1 MVKDILQSYLL
12 FLIIGDFE
20 VFFSRFMP
28 KTLSNVL
35 FTKMFCRKFTKK
47 TYLSP
52 AKHTNFGLKVMKRII
67 AALLFVASV
76 IGVSAQ
82 EGAWSGELDVQ
93 GTKRPLVFNFN
104 ADGTTIDS
112 PSQGVNGLKAEKSF
126 TPEGKICIA
135 IPQINASFEG
145 VMVMNIIF
153 GNYIQNGFSFPL
165 TLKRVTRPQ
174 TPKGPFPYDIEEVT
188 FQNGEFTFHGTL
200 SMPKDCTAETPV
212 VLLVTGSLQQDRD
225 ENMFEHKPFAVI
237 ADALARN
244 GIASLRYD
252 DRGYGDSTVHFL
264 NYNTHDFKD
273 DAAAGLSF
281 LRKRFKKVGIIGH
294 SEGGTIALMLA
305 AEGKTDFIIS
315 LAGMAVSGKETILW
329 QNRVSLEAS
338 GLPKEVIDQY
348 INVVSNIYDKVA
360 EGKQD
365 AIDTSFA
372 PEAMKPVLQRALQQL
387 STPYMQHL
395 LSVDV
400 RPLLPQIKCPVLALN
415 GKKDT
420 QVNCQANLDALD
432 KGLTAKH
439 QTVAL
444 DNLNHLFQ
452 HCTTGNLMEYQQI
465 EETFAPEAL
474 QQIVEWIK

>member
-1 MVKDILQSYLL
+1 MKYKMLKINSFRLSLL
-12 FLIIGDFE
+12 SSLRGSWRE
-20 VFFSRFMP
+20 VFFFFSMVFA
-28 KTLSNVL
+28 LSVQ
-35 FTKMFCRKFTKK
+35 
-47 TYLSP
+47 
-52 AKHTNFGLKVMKRII
+52 
-67 AALLFVASV
+67 
-76 IGVSAQ
+76 AQ
-82 EGAWSGELDVQ
+82 EGIWSGELEAQ
-93 GTKRPLVFNFN
+93 GIKLPLVFNFT
-104 ADGTTIDS
+104 ADGCTLDS
-112 PSQGVNGLKAEKSF
+112 PSQGVKGLKAEKSY
-126 TPEGKICIA
+126 TDDGKLKVT
-135 IPQINASFEG
+135 IPSINASYEG
-145 VMVMNIIF
+145 VYAVNIIT
-153 GNYIQNGFSFPL
+153 GNYTQNGFSFPL
-165 TLKRVTRPQ
+165 TLKQGAPKVNRPQ
-174 TPKGPFPYDIEEVT
+174 TPVGPFPYKTEEVK
-188 FQNGEFTFHGTL
+188 FRNGDFIFNGTL
-200 SMPKDCTAETPV
+200 ALPENCTAQTPV
-212 VLLVTGSLQQDRD
+212 VLFVTGSGQQDRD
-225 ENMFEHKPFAVI
+225 ENMFFEHKPFAVI

-281 LRKRFKKVGIIGH
+281 LRKRFQKVGIIGH

-348 INVVSNIYDKVA
+348 INVISNLFDKA
-360 EGKQD
+360 IEGKLESIDFSLAPD
-365 AIDTSFA
+365 AL
-372 PEAMKPVLQRALQQL
+372 KPALQQ
-387 STPYMQHL
+387 SIKQFSMPYYQHIL
-395 LSVDV
+395 AVDV

>member
-1 MVKDILQSYLL
+1 MKKL
-12 FLIIGDFE
+12 FI
-20 VFFSRFMP
+20 
-28 KTLSNVL
+28 T
-35 FTKMFCRKFTKK
+35 
-47 TYLSP
+47 
-52 AKHTNFGLKVMKRII
+52 
-67 AALLFVASV
+67 ALLFVASV

-82 EGAWSGELDVQ
+82 EGAWSGELDYQ
-93 GTKRPLVFNFN
+93 GTKYLLVFNFN
-104 ADGTTIDS
+104 ADGTTINS

-174 TPKGPFPYDIEEVT
+174 TPKGPFPYDTEEVT

-212 VLLVTGSLQQDRD
+212 VLLVTGSFQQDRD
-225 ENMFEHKPFAVI
+225 ENVFEHKPFAVI

-252 DRGYGDSTVHFL
+252 DRGYGDSTVHFF

-281 LRKRFKKVGIIGH
+281 LRNRFQKVGIIGH

-305 AEGKTDFIIS
+305 AEGKTDFIVS
-315 LAGMAVSGKETILW
+315 LAGMVVSGKETLLW
-329 QNRVSLEAS
+329 QNRISLES
-338 GLPKEVIDQY
+338 LGVPQEGVDQY
-348 INVVSNIYDKVA
+348 MNIVSNIYDKVA

-387 STPYMQHL
+387 SMPYYQHIL
-395 LSVDV
+395 TVDV

-415 GKKDT
+415 GTKDT
-420 QVNCQANLDALD
+420 QVNYQPNLEALD

-444 DNLNHLFQ
+444 ANLNHLFQ
-452 HCTTGNLMEYQQI
+452 HCTTGSLIEYQQI

-474 QQIVEWIK
+474 DKVLEWMKGL

>member
-1 MVKDILQSYLL
+1 MKYKMLKINSFRLSLL
-12 FLIIGDFE
+12 SSLRGSWRE
-20 VFFSRFMP
+20 VFFFFSMVFA
-28 KTLSNVL
+28 LSVQ
-35 FTKMFCRKFTKK
+35 
-47 TYLSP
+47 
-52 AKHTNFGLKVMKRII
+52 
-67 AALLFVASV
+67 
-76 IGVSAQ
+76 AQ
-82 EGAWSGELDVQ
+82 EGIWSGELEAQ
-93 GTKRPLVFNFN
+93 GIKLPLVFNFT
-104 ADGTTIDS
+104 ADGCTLDS
-112 PSQGVNGLKAEKSF
+112 PSEGVKGLKAEKSY
-126 TPEGKICIA
+126 TDDGKLKVT
-135 IPQINASFEG
+135 IPSINASYEG
-145 VMVMNIIF
+145 VYALIVIS
-153 GNYIQNGFSFPL
+153 GNYTQNGFSFPL

-174 TPKGPFPYDIEEVT
+174 TPKGPFPYKTEEVK
-188 FQNGEFTFHGTL
+188 FRNGDFIFNGTL
-200 SMPKDCTAETPV
+200 ALPENCTAQTPV
-212 VLLVTGSLQQDRD
+212 VLFVTGSGQQDRD
-225 ENMFEHKPFAVI
+225 ENMFFEHKPFAVI

-281 LRKRFKKVGIIGH
+281 LRKRFQKVGIIGH

-305 AEGKTDFIIS
+305 AEGKTDFIVS
-315 LAGMAVSGKETILW
+315 LAGMVVSGKETLLW

-348 INVVSNIYDKVA
+348 INVISNLFDKA
-360 EGKQD
+360 IEGKLESIDFSLAPD
-365 AIDTSFA
+365 AL
-372 PEAMKPVLQRALQQL
+372 KPALQQ
-387 STPYMQHL
+387 SIKQFSMPYYQHI

>member
-1 MVKDILQSYLL
+1 MYFLL
-12 FLIIGDFE
+12 RCFADYSQKNHNL
-20 VFFSRFMP
+20 V
-28 KTLSNVL
+28 
-35 FTKMFCRKFTKK
+35 
-47 TYLSP
+47 P

-67 AALLFVASV
+67 AALLFATS
-76 IGVSAQ
+76 ICASAQ
-82 EGAWSGELDVQ
+82 EGTWSGELEAQ
-93 GTKRPLVFNFN
+93 GIKLPLVFNFT
-104 ADGTTIDS
+104 ADGCTLDS
-112 PSQGVNGLKAEKSF
+112 PSQGVKGLKAEKSY
-126 TPEGKICIA
+126 TDDGKLKVT
-135 IPQINASFEG
+135 IPSINASYEG
-145 VMVMNIIF
+145 VYALNVIS
-153 GNYIQNGFSFPL
+153 GNYTQNGFSFPL
-165 TLKRVTRPQ
+165 TLKQGAPKVNRPQ
-174 TPKGPFPYDIEEVT
+174 TPVGPFPYKTEEVK
-188 FQNGEFTFHGTL
+188 FRNGDFTFNGTL
-200 SMPKDCTAETPV
+200 ALPENCTAQTPV
-212 VLLVTGSLQQDRD
+212 VLFVTGSGQQDRD
-225 ENMFEHKPFAVI
+225 ETLFDHKPFAVI

-252 DRGYGDSTVHFL
+252 DRAFGDSSVPF
-264 NYNTHDFKD
+264 YNFTTHDFKS
-273 DAAAGLSF
+273 DAAAGLDF
-281 LRKRFKKVGIIGH
+281 LRTRFQKVGIIGH

-305 AEGKTDFIIS
+305 AEGKADFIVS
-315 LAGMAVSGKETILW
+315 LAGMVVSGKETLLW
-329 QNRVSLEAS
+329 QSRISLES
-338 GLPKEVIDQY
+338 LGWPQEGVDQY
-348 INVVSNIYDKVA
+348 MNIVSNIYDKVA

-372 PEAMKPVLQRALQQL
+372 PEAMKPVLQRGLQQL

-452 HCTTGNLMEYQQI
+452 QCTTGNLMEYQQI